1 MRSLFSKLGLLVP
14 TLALVFSGVGKADI
28 IAPGS
33 AGVPDVF
40 TLVNP
45 TLLELVSDPFSN
57 ANESG
62 TVLAA
67 VISDPTNPFGAGN
80 LDFVYQIDNN
90 TGSLDGL
97 ERLVATTFTGYATN
111 VGYATNGA
119 VLSNGFVDGTIAPG
133 GADRPFA
140 NEVRFNFGTPNT
152 VAPGTSSEL
161 LVIKTNSTMFTT
173 GSVAIIDGLST
184 NLSGFSPSGDPT
196 PEPSMTLFVGA
207 GLAAVV
213 ALRKKFTR
221 AQ

>member
-1 MRSLFSKLGLLVP
+1 VP

-33 AGVPDVF
+33 TGLPDVF

-45 TLLELVSDPFSN
+45 TLLAFVPDPFSN
-57 ANESG
+57 ANENG
-62 TVLAA
+62 TALAA
-67 VISDPTNPFGAGN
+67 VISDPNNPFGAGN

-90 TGSLDGL
+90 TASLDGL
-97 ERLVATTFTGYATN
+97 ERLVATTFTGYATD
-111 VGYATNGA
+111 VGFATNGSA
-119 VLSNGFVDGTIAPG
+119 LGFGFVDDTIAPTSV
-133 GADRPFA
+133 DRPFA
-140 NEVRFNFGTPNT
+140 NEVGFNFSALNT

-161 LVIKTNSTMFTT
+161 LVIKTNSTMFAP

-184 NLSGFSPSGDPT
+184 NLSGFSPAGAPT
-196 PEPSMTLFVGA
+196 PEPSMKLFVGA

-213 ALRKKFTR
+213 ALRKRFIR